1 MYHCVRFLL
10 VVPVLMLSQVSYAA
24 TWDIDPAH
32 TKAQFAVRHLMVSTV
47 RGSFP
52 KVSGTIQL
60 DEQDFTKST
69 IQAALDANSLDTG
82 VEKRD
87 QHLKSPDFF
96 DVAKHPTLTFTSKKI
111 QKVGDGQYDVTGDLT
126 MHDVTKEVMLKVE
139 GQPKPFRDPNG
150 MMRIGGMAT
159 TKINRKD
166 FGLTWNQALETGGV
180 LIGDDVTITIDVE
193 LMQKP

>member
-1 MYHCVRFLL
+1 MSHCVRFLS
-10 VVPVLMLSQVSYAA
+10 VVSILMLSQVSHAS
-24 TWDIDPAH
+24 TWNIDPAH

-60 DEQDFTKST
+60 DEHDFTKST

-96 DVAKHPTLTFTSKKI
+96 DVAKYPTLTFISKKI

-126 MHDVTKEVMLKVE
+126 MHGVTKEVMLKVE

-159 TKINRKD
+159 TKINRKE

-193 LMQKP
+193 LVQKP